1 MYPRG
6 LVISAILDHSV
17 IIPLYNE
24 GENLRP
30 LYNRIAQ
37 VLNCLPGNY
46 EIIFIDDGSTD
57 SSYSILKGIA
67 SSDKTVKVI
76 SFKKNAGQHKAVVAG
91 ILQASGDYLIT
102 MDADL
107 QNPPEEIPRL
117 LKKAAEGFDMVSG
130 HRKVRKDKI
139 KRRIC
144 SYLTNCVISAITGLR
159 MKDYG
164 SMLRVYKRETA
175 RNLAY
180 EFIRSEC
187 YITMLIAKV
196 TRSVSE
202 IEVDHDERYAG
213 ESKYSF
219 RKLTSAFLRIFRY
232 YGITNNILVKKKGTP
247 LFCIRRKVENG
258 QEIIITP

>member
-1 MYPRG
+1 
-6 LVISAILDHSV
+6 
-17 IIPLYNE
+17 
-24 GENLRP
+24 
-30 LYNRIAQ
+30 
-37 VLNCLPGNY
+37 
-46 EIIFIDDGSTD
+46 
-57 SSYSILKGIA
+57 
-67 SSDKTVKVI
+67 
-76 SFKKNAGQHKAVVAG
+76 
-91 ILQASGDYLIT
+91 
-102 MDADL
+102 
-107 QNPPEEIPRL
+107 
-117 LKKAAEGFDMVSG
+117 MVSG

-144 SYLTNCVISAITGLR
+144 SYLTNCMISAITGLK

-196 TRSVSE
+196 TRSVAE

-213 ESKYSF
+213 ESKYSL

-232 YGITNNILVKKKGTP
+232 YGTNKILAKNEGTP

-258 QEIIITP
+258 QEIVITS

>member
-1 MYPRG
+1 M
-6 LVISAILDHSV
+6 DHSV
-17 IIPLYNE
+17 VIPLYNE
-24 GENLRP
+24 GNILKF
-30 LYNRIAQ
+30 LYKRITQ
-37 VLNCLPGNY
+37 VLDSLSGNY

-57 SSYSILKGIA
+57 SSYKVLKDIA
-67 SSDKTVKVI
+67 VSDTAVKVI
-76 SFKKNAGQHKAVVAG
+76 SFKKNYGQHKAVIAG
-91 ILQASGDYLIT
+91 FLRASGNYIIT
-102 MDADL
+102 LDADL

-130 HRKVRKDKI
+130 YRKVRKDKI

-144 SYLTNCVISAITGLR
+144 SYLTNCMISTITGLK

-164 SMLRVYKRETA
+164 SMLRVFKRETA

-196 TRSVSE
+196 TRSVAE

-232 YGITNNILVKKKGTP
+232 YEIANNILARNKGTP
-247 LFCIRRKVENG
+247 LFRIRRKIENG
-258 QEIIITP
+258 QEIVITS